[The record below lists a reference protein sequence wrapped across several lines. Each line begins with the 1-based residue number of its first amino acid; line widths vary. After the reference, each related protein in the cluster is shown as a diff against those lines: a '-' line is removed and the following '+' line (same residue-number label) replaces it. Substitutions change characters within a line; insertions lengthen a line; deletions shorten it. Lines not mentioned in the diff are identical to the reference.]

1 MTDAQEEA
9 LAVLRQNAPN
19 PVVLHVAVG
28 GKLVMLGKR
37 PRTTPRVTA
46 SCKRPT
52 AQPDERRPRA
62 RAVTSPT
69 PRLIE
74 G

>member
-28 GKLVMLGKR
+28 GALVKLGK
-37 PRTTPRVTA
+37 A
-46 SCKRPT
+46 KKESSGGHGKLQ
-52 AQPDERRPRA
+52 AAYRA
-62 RAVTSPT
+62 A
-69 PRLIE
+69 
-74 G
+74 